1 MGSICEVARLVVPR
15 VMALLVAA
23 WLASCGGGG
32 GGVGTGG
39 TGTDPNS
46 ATVTDPNES
55 TVAAAVVGPIT
66 GLGSIIVNGVR
77 FETGSDIRSADEGIA
92 TSEAE
97 LRLGMMVE
105 IQGSINAARS
115 SGRASTVRW
124 FSELRGAVSS
134 VDAAA
139 RSFVVLGVPV
149 SVSSSTV
156 FSGLDALNSL
166 RPGDVVEV
174 YGLRDPT
181 TNRLAATR
189 IELESAP
196 VGAAPIEYKLRAT
209 VSNLDAASRR
219 FNLGA
224 VLVTYAADTRIDPAP
239 NGANLANGQMVTV
252 YSNQAPG
259 GGAWP
264 AARVQ
269 VRSLAG
275 RFEGASYGQVEGLVT
290 GFASPSSFTVAG
302 VNVDASRATFTR
314 GSLADLRNGAR
325 IEADGGVESGRL
337 IAARIKVERDDEDD
351 DTERTVRGSITAF
364 QSISNFTVRGETI
377 DASQPGVQ
385 FERGSTAELIAG
397 RTVRVEGRL
406 RNAVLVA
413 SVVRFENGGADSIDQ
428 AGQPANAA
436 ATSQTGGSRGDS
448 GSGQGQANGQAP
460 ASGQGL
466 GQGQGNGQG
475 QNNGQGQGGAQ
486 SPSGN
491 PSGAL
496 QDLELR
502 GVVTEFDAAGRFSVG
517 GRRVD
522 ASAARIQPAQAAL
535 NNGSLV
541 SVTGALDGD
550 VLKASRVQVEDPEQG
565 ARIDARGV
573 IMSFASTARFVV
585 GGYTVDASRPSV
597 RFDGGTAASLRNGR
611 RVEVDGRLAG
621 GIVVAS
627 RVRIED

>member
-377 DASQPGVQ
+377 DASQPGVR
-385 FERGSTAELIAG
+385 FERGSAAELIAG

-436 ATSQTGGSRGDS
+436 ATSQTDGSRGDS
-448 GSGQGQANGQAP
+448 GNGQGQT
-460 ASGQGL
+460 
-466 GQGQGNGQG
+466 NGQG
-475 QNNGQGQGGAQ
+475 QNNGQGQGSAQ
-486 SPSGN
+486 GPVGN

-502 GVVTEFDAAGRFSVG
+502 GVVTEFDAASRFSIG

-550 VLKASRVQVEDPEQG
+550 LLKASRVQVEDPEQG

>member
-1 MGSICEVARLVVPR
+1 MMGSICAVARLVMPR
-15 VMALLVAA
+15 ILAVWIAA
-23 WLASCGGGG
+23 WLASCGGGGG

-39 TGTDPNS
+39 TGTGSDS
-46 ATVTDPNES
+46 ATATDPNES

-66 GLGSIIVNGVR
+66 GFGSIIVNGVR
-77 FETGSDIRSADEGIA
+77 FETGSDIRSADEGTV

-105 IQGSINAARS
+105 IQGSINVARS
-115 SGRASTVRW
+115 SGRASAVRW

-134 VDAAA
+134 IDATA

-149 SVSSSTV
+149 SVSSSTA
-156 FSGLDALNSL
+156 FSGLDALASL

-189 IELESAP
+189 IELKSTP
-196 VGAAPIEYKLRAT
+196 IGAAAIEYKLRAT

-219 FNLGA
+219 FNLGT

-239 NGANLANGQMVTV
+239 NGTNLANGQMVTV

-259 GGAWP
+259 AGAWP
-264 AARVQ
+264 AARIQ

-275 RFEGASYGQVEGLVT
+275 RFEGASYGQLEGLVT
-290 GFASPSSFTVAG
+290 GFVSPSNFTVAG

-314 GSLADLRNGAR
+314 GSLAELRNGLR
-325 IEADGGVESGRL
+325 VEADGSIESGRL
-337 IAARIKVERDDEDD
+337 IASRIKVERDDEDD
-351 DTERTVRGSITAF
+351 DTERTVRGPITAF

-377 DASQPGVQ
+377 DASQPSVR
-385 FERGSTAELIAG
+385 FERGSAAQLIAG
-397 RTVRVEGRL
+397 RTVRIEGTL

-413 SVVRFENGGADSIDQ
+413 SVVRFENDAAQSIDQ
-428 AGQPANAA
+428 AEQQADAV
-436 ATSQTGGSRGDS
+436 ATSQTGGSRSDS
-448 GSGQGQANGQAP
+448 
-460 ASGQGL
+460 ASG
-466 GQGQGNGQG
+466 
-475 QNNGQGQGGAQ
+475 A
-486 SPSGN
+486 S
-491 PSGAL
+491 

-502 GVVTEFDAAGRFSVG
+502 GVVTEFAAAGSFSVG

-522 ASAARIQPAQAAL
+522 ASTARIQPAQATL
-535 NNGSLV
+535 DNGSLV
-541 SVTGALDGD
+541 SVTGVLQGD
-550 VLKASRVQVEDPEQG
+550 VLKASRVQVDDPEQG
-565 ARIDARGV
+565 ARMDTRGV
-573 IMSFASTARFVV
+573 ITSFASTARFLV

-611 RVEVDGRLAG
+611 RIEVDGRLAG

-627 RVRIED
+627 HVRTED